1 MLPEQSNAPAFW
13 AVGTLWF
20 MDDSLLLTTGL
31 GARIIP
37 KIKGD
42 VLKRYLL
49 KLYKQETD
57 YILQAESRIEET
69 LPEIC
74 TLLWLGGLFLNYSEQ
89 VSRNLLLI
97 FFRLFIQYLLFFH
110 QKYLLA
116 KTDLLPPRFY
126 LQTLEQS
133 NYSPS
138 AFGIWGKMYSAVLA
152 CFSMSSIIILNPFLQ
167 QHGWF
172 VWGFF

>member
-13 AVGTLWF
+13 AVGTLRF
-20 MDDSLLLTTGL
+20 MDDSLLLTMGL
-31 GARIIP
+31 GAGIIP

-57 YILQAESRIEET
+57 YILQAESSIEET

-74 TLLWLGGLFLNYSEQ
+74 TLRRLGGLFLNYSEQ

-97 FFRLFIQYLLFFH
+97 F
-110 QKYLLA
+110 
-116 KTDLLPPRFY
+116 
-126 LQTLEQS
+126 
-133 NYSPS
+133 
-138 AFGIWGKMYSAVLA
+138 
-152 CFSMSSIIILNPFLQ
+152 
-167 QHGWF
+167 
-172 VWGFF
+172 